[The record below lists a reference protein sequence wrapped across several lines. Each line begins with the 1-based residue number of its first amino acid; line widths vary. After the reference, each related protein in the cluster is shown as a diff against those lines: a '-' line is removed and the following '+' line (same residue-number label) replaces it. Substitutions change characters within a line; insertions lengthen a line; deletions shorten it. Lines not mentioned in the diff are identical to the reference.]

1 MGDGGGAVIWI
12 SRRNGH
18 LIFKAIYK
26 SHDKT
31 MVDFTFDFSTWYESE
46 NSILTWAKI
55 FVISDKKG
63 LQKKWLKLF
72 MQMIVR

>member
-1 MGDGGGAVIWI
+1 MGGGAVIWI
-12 SRRNGH
+12 SRSYGH

-46 NSILTWAKI
+46 NSILTWAKKI
-55 FVISDKKG
+55 VKSDKKG
-63 LQKKWLKLF
+63 LQNKWLKLF